1 MFPGNVPTQVFQLL
15 NPPVTSELP
24 TRNTYSSSSH
34 SERGWKSGGS
44 AASSRLW
51 ASISSTACAAV
62 LARQLRGKTSLSRQH
77 PAALNHSARRA
88 VAWGFLESSK
98 EDIKDAMADL
108 SAQAAA
114 SMAGND
120 PLSFALLSI
129 PPKWANDMA
138 TACEFLRFDCSSLQN
153 IPLIGM
159 QSGDATSVQLG
170 LARGGTAQSFFV
182 NKENLSL
189 AGGGLAKS
197 ASADVPGVPAG
208 DHASF
213 LLFSDP
219 LVPAALTRNLL
230 DALDGRYPN
239 SLKAGLVVMP
249 AKASDSSA
257 NDDDAW
263 EPPKDGSRQ
272 LRPRNRD
279 DGHGW
284 LSGDPSF
291 RSEDEESQ
299 TDGVTAE
306 FKRRPFGVKRYC
318 PGVGGTGA
326 MVLDMFEKSRYPGD
340 ALGQSAVAGVA
351 VGMVVK
357 SINGQDVRSW
367 DFEDIM
373 DVLNDEGVV
382 DPDNKSAAQW
392 GSAKELC
399 KRQPKEPA
407 ELPLAVEFVQWRSA
421 ASSGS
426 APLCL
431 NGQARRDGVVGLA
444 LPDGGA
450 SALDLEG
457 CTRVGP
463 ELKVKASGKIP
474 SGGFAINTV
483 ELNGKEL
490 PAAGALK
497 MAAKAAGLSNM
508 KGMNV
513 GLPRPQSYKA
523 AGVTD
528 NSAMASDW
536 ALFPILNV
544 TQEGGLVLRCKG
556 LVEEGLGGDEH
567 SLERIQIFC
576 PKEGSATFQELS
588 SNLQGKTGYATLA
601 FATRQEALKHAPKDA
616 LGIVG
621 AAVIGTGG
629 VKSSEGRS
637 AMDSTSSNVFTSA
650 TTKLHRQAAVLA
662 VLTK

>member
-1 MFPGNVPTQVFQLL
+1 MFPGNVPTPVFQLS
-15 NPPVTSELP
+15 NPLVASELP
-24 TRNTYSSSSH
+24 TRTYS
-34 SERGWKSGGS
+34 ERKFNSGGL
-44 AASSRLW
+44 AANSRLW

-62 LARQLRGKTSLSRQH
+62 LARQLRCKTSLSRLQ
-77 PAALNHSARRA
+77 PAPLNHSARRA
-88 VAWGFLESSK
+88 LAWRVAESSK
-98 EDIKDAMADL
+98 EDIQDAVADL
-108 SAQAAA
+108 AAQANA
-114 SMAGND
+114 SMMGND
-120 PLSFALLSI
+120 PLCFALLSV
-129 PPKWANDMA
+129 PPKWASDVA
-138 TACEFLRFDCSSLQN
+138 TACEFLRANCSSLQN
-153 IPLIGM
+153 SPLIGM

-170 LARGGTAQSFFV
+170 LAHGGTAHSFFV

-197 ASADVPGVPAG
+197 ASADVPGVPVG

-213 LLFSDP
+213 LLFADP

-230 DALDGRYPN
+230 DALDGRYPS
-239 SLKAGLVVMP
+239 SLKAGLVVIP
-249 AKASDSSA
+249 AKSTASSA
-257 NDDDAW
+257 DDDDAW

-272 LRPRNRD
+272 LRPRNRS

-291 RSEDEESQ
+291 RSEDDASQ
-299 TDGVTAE
+299 VDTMTAE

-318 PGVGGTGA
+318 PGIGGTGA
-326 MVLDMFEKSRYPGD
+326 MVLDMVEKSRYPGD
-340 ALGQSAVAGVA
+340 ALGQSALAGVA
-351 VGMVVK
+351 IGMIVK

-373 DVLNDEGVV
+373 DVLNDEGIM

-399 KRQPKEPA
+399 KRQPKEPST
-407 ELPLAVEFVQWRSA
+407 LPLAVEFVQWRSA
-421 ASSGS
+421 ATSGS

-444 LPDGGA
+444 LTNSGA

-457 CTRVGP
+457 CARVGP
-463 ELKVKASGKIP
+463 ELKVKDSGKIP
-474 SGGFAINTV
+474 SGGFAVNTV

-513 GLPRPQSYKA
+513 GLPRPQSYNG
-523 AGVTD
+523 AGAT
-528 NSAMASDW
+528 NSSALASEW
-536 ALFPILNV
+536 ALFPILSV
-544 TQEGGLVLRCKG
+544 TNEGGLVLRCKG

-567 SLERIQIFC
+567 SLERIQLFC
-576 PKEGSATFQELS
+576 PKEGSATFQDLS
-588 SNLQGKTGYATLA
+588 TSLQGKAGYASLA
-601 FATRQEALKHAPKDA
+601 FATRQEALTHAPNDA

-637 AMDSTSSNVFTSA
+637 ATDSTSSNVFTSA

>member
-1 MFPGNVPTQVFQLL
+1 MLPGNVPTPVFQLSNL
-15 NPPVTSELP
+15 PVTSELP
-24 TRNTYSSSSH
+24 ARSH
-34 SERGWKSGGS
+34 SERRWKSRDL
-44 AASSRLW
+44 ATSSRLW

-62 LARQLRGKTSLSRQH
+62 LARQLRCKSSASSRQTG
-77 PAALNHSARRA
+77 ALNHSARHG
-88 VAWGFLESSK
+88 VGWGVVESSK
-98 EDIKDAMADL
+98 EDIKDAFADL
-108 SAQAAA
+108 AAQAAG
-114 SMAGND
+114 SMAGPD
-120 PLSFALLSI
+120 PLSFALLSV
-129 PPKWANDMA
+129 PPKWGSDLAM
-138 TACEFLRFDCSSLQN
+138 ACEALRANCSPLQN

-170 LARGGTAQSFFV
+170 LAHGGTAQSFFV

-197 ASADVPGVPAG
+197 ASADVPGVPVG

-213 LLFSDP
+213 LLFADP

-230 DALDGRYPN
+230 DALDGRYPG
-239 SLKAGLVVMP
+239 SLKTGLVVVP
-249 AKASDSSA
+249 AKADASSA

-291 RSEDEESQ
+291 RSEDEASQ
-299 TDGVTAE
+299 TDGITVE

-326 MVLDMFEKSRYPGD
+326 MVLDMLEKSRYPGD
-340 ALGQSAVAGVA
+340 ALGQAAVGGVA
-351 VGMVVK
+351 IGMIVK

-373 DVLNDEGVV
+373 DVLNDEGIM

-399 KRQPKEPA
+399 KRQPKEA
-407 ELPLAVEFVQWRSA
+407 AALPLSVEFVQWRSA

-431 NGQARRDGVVGLA
+431 NGTPRRDGVVGLA
-444 LPDGGA
+444 LRDSGA

-457 CTRVGP
+457 CARVGP
-463 ELKVKASGKIP
+463 ELKVKTSGKIP
-474 SGGFAINTV
+474 SGGFAVNTV

-490 PAAGALK
+490 AAAGALK

-513 GLPRPQSYKA
+513 GLPRPK
-523 AGVTD
+523 GVGATN
-528 NSAMASDW
+528 NSVLASEW

-544 TQEGGLVLRCKG
+544 TPEGGLVLRCKG
-556 LVEEGLGGDEH
+556 LVEEGLGSDEN
-567 SLERIQIFC
+567 SLERIQLFC
-576 PKEGSATFQELS
+576 PKEGSTAFQELS
-588 SNLQGKTGYATLA
+588 ASLQGKAGYASLA
-601 FATRQEALKHAPKDA
+601 FATRQEALKDAPKDA

-629 VKSSEGRS
+629 VKTSEGGRS
-637 AMDSTSSNVFTSA
+637 ATDSTSSNVFTSA
-650 TTKLHRQAAVLA
+650 TTKLHRQAAALTVLA
-662 VLTK
+662 K